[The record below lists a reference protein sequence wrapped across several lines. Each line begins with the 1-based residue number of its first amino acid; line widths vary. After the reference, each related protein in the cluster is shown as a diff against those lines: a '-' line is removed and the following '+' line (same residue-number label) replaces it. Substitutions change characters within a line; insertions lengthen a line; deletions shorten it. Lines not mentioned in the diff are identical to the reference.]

1 MKHLAL
7 FLMLFLC
14 TAAGWAQGLVK
25 GKVLDK
31 RNSEPLSFVNVKVSQ
46 TATGKFVSGGMTDAV
61 GNFNIQGLAN
71 DRYTLELT
79 FVGYKTETRKFEIT
93 ASNTNQ
99 HYNIIY
105 MSEDA
110 KMLKGVTVTGQRSAM
125 KLEVDRKTF
134 DVAQLI
140 GNAGQAGV
148 RSARQH
154 TFR

>member
-1 MKHLAL
+1 
-7 FLMLFLC
+7 MLFLC

-79 FVGYKTETRKFEIT
+79 FVGYKTEIRKFEIT
-93 ASNTNQ
+93 SSNTNQ

-105 MSEDA
+105 LS
-110 KMLKGVTVTGQRSAM
+110 
-125 KLEVDRKTF
+125 
-134 DVAQLI
+134 LI
-140 GNAGQAGV
+140 
-148 RSARQH
+148 H
-154 TFR
+154 I